1 MSPSFARCH
10 TVVKQAEPLSVYT
23 TYTASRAVGIAVIT
37 AVMGCSSSED
47 ETLRRVGFKRDKRFL
62 VSGSEEECL
71 EIRRSKGLRKKS
83 SGNNQCTLQCGTA
96 VWDEDKEKTSSEDET
111 PKRGRFRKAQIPSKK
126 E

>member
-1 MSPSFARCH
+1 MGSM
-10 TVVKQAEPLSVYT
+10 
-23 TYTASRAVGIAVIT
+23 AVGIAVIT

-83 SGNNQCTLQCGTA
+83 SGNNQCGTA

-111 PKRGRFRKAQIPSKK
+111 PKRGRFRKAKSPSKK
-126 E
+126 NSTVGEKDIRQKRPTTEDIDNLES